1 MPVDG
6 VVVSDGSLP
15 IAVHP
20 NGDLVLIQI
29 PSLNDDVIHEL
40 LEVVDR
46 LHELFL
52 SGPGPKIAKIAKPT
66 GSKL

>member
-29 PSLNDDVIHEL
+29 PCLNDDVIHEL

-46 LHELFL
+46 LGMSFGA
-52 SGPGPKIAKIAKPT
+52 SQPFTNNVP
-66 GSKL
+66 